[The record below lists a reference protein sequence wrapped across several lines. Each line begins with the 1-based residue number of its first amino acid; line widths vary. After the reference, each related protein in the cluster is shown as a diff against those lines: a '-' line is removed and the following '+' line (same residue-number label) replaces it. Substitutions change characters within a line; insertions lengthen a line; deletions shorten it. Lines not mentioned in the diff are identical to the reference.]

1 MYSVS
6 VHRCDEYDY
15 EKIKETIKKEIDEL
29 GGIGKFVSEGERV
42 AIKPNLIMMKDP
54 DEAATTHPQ
63 LIRAVAE
70 LVAEAGACAV
80 IAESPGGPFNEKLLK
95 ITYKKCGIIEAAEL
109 SGAELNYNTEV
120 SERAFPEGKLL
131 KRITVVNEIANA
143 DKVINVCKLK
153 THSMAKMTGAVK
165 NMFGAIPGTM
175 KAEYHLNRSNITDF
189 ADALIDICL
198 MIKPVLNIM
207 DAVDCMEGKGPTGGS
222 PRHAGL
228 IMSSDNPFALDI
240 AAAYVLNIK
249 TKDIPVCLEA
259 IKRKLSPESIEG
271 ISFIGDN
278 INEFQFNDFDIPD
291 TKPINITE
299 RLPDFLYRFLND
311 VFQPY
316 PEFDKNKCLS
326 CGRCAASCPP
336 KAIEMKAGKLSLDKK
351 KCIRCFCCQEL
362 CPAVAVEIK
371 KPTLYKWFSGL

>member
-143 DKVINVCKLK
+143 DTIDLFSFSLISAFVSSYLSYS
-153 THSMAKMTGAVK
+153 HSRV
-165 NMFGAIPGTM
+165 
-175 KAEYHLNRSNITDF
+175 S
-189 ADALIDICL
+189 
-198 MIKPVLNIM
+198 
-207 DAVDCMEGKGPTGGS
+207 
-222 PRHAGL
+222 
-228 IMSSDNPFALDI
+228 
-240 AAAYVLNIK
+240 
-249 TKDIPVCLEA
+249 
-259 IKRKLSPESIEG
+259 
-271 ISFIGDN
+271 
-278 INEFQFNDFDIPD
+278 
-291 TKPINITE
+291 
-299 RLPDFLYRFLND
+299 
-311 VFQPY
+311 
-316 PEFDKNKCLS
+316 
-326 CGRCAASCPP
+326 
-336 KAIEMKAGKLSLDKK
+336 
-351 KCIRCFCCQEL
+351 
-362 CPAVAVEIK
+362 PAVRFICFLVSPIFVFH
-371 KPTLYKWFSGL
+371 FSSSLSAMVYSLEVPFVIGRSSVTAYPAFISL